1 VSSPTAELIARRF
14 APSTVV
20 TLSRVT
26 GPARLAA
33 AAQRRA
39 GRRGELEFYFAF
51 DDPCSAV
58 AVVDLAARVSGRP
71 VDLLMKPV
79 VRRGIAGDPAV
90 ELKRRYAVVDARRLG
105 RRLGLELTR
114 SEPVSAEATAFL
126 AEWVAESGLR
136 SRELTTFCS
145 RAMHHLW
152 FETDGEPSREA
163 LRAIWL
169 QELGTAP
176 AAGRHQIRM
185 NEARMARRGPYAT
198 PAAWLAGRWYFAQ
211 DRAAS
216 IMEYL
221 DELGWTGRT

>member
-1 VSSPTAELIARRF
+1 MPSPAAELIARRV

-20 TLSRVT
+20 ALSRVT

-33 AAQRRA
+33 AVRRRS
-39 GRRGELEFYFAF
+39 GRSGELELYFAF

-58 AVVDLAARVSGRP
+58 AVIDLVARAADRP

-79 VRRGIAGDPAV
+79 LRRGIPGDPAV
-90 ELKRRYAVVDARRLG
+90 ELKRRYAIVDGRRLG

-114 SEPVSAEATAFL
+114 TEPLAAQSTAFL
-126 AEWVAESGLR
+126 AEWVAEAGLH
-136 SRELTTFCS
+136 SRELAAFCA
-145 RAMHHLW
+145 RAMRHLW
-152 FETDGEPSREA
+152 FETSGEPSREA

-169 QELGTAP
+169 KELGTAP
-176 AAGRHQIRM
+176 ATGRHQTRM

-211 DRAAS
+211 DRPAA

-221 DELGWTGRT
+221 DELGWTVRA

>member
-1 VSSPTAELIARRF
+1 VPSPAAELIARRVG
-14 APSTVV
+14 PRTVV
-20 TLSRVT
+20 ALSRVT

-39 GRRGELEFYFAF
+39 GRSAALELYFAF

-58 AVVDLAARVSGRP
+58 AVIDLAARTSGRP

-79 VRRGIAGDPAV
+79 LRRGIPGDPAV
-90 ELKRRYAVVDARRLG
+90 ELKRRYALVDARRLG
-105 RRLGLELTR
+105 RRLGLELAR
-114 SEPVSAEATAFL
+114 SEPLNPGSTAFL
-126 AEWVAESGLR
+126 AEWVAESGPR
-136 SRELTTFCS
+136 SRELTAFCA
-145 RAMHHLW
+145 RAMRHIW

-169 QELGTAP
+169 EQLGTAP
-176 AAGRHQIRM
+176 ADGRHEIRM

-211 DRAAS
+211 DRPAS
-216 IMEYL
+216 IMQYL
-221 DELGWTGRT
+221 DELGWTERP

>member
-1 VSSPTAELIARRF
+1 VPSPTAELIARRVV
-14 APSTVV
+14 PSAVV
-20 TLSRVT
+20 ALSRVT

-33 AAQRRA
+33 AARRRS
-39 GRRGELEFYFAF
+39 GRSGEVELYFAF

-58 AVVDLAARVSGRP
+58 AVIDLVARIADRP

-79 VRRGIAGDPAV
+79 LRRGIPGDPAV
-90 ELKRRYAVVDARRLG
+90 GLKRRYAIVDARRLG

-114 SEPVSAEATAFL
+114 SDPLRAQSTAFL
-126 AEWVAESGLR
+126 AEWVAESGVR
-136 SRELTTFCS
+136 SPELSTFCA
-145 RAMHHLW
+145 RVMRHLW
-152 FETDGEPSREA
+152 FETNGEPSREA

-169 QELGTAP
+169 EELGTAP
-176 AAGRHQIRM
+176 ATGRHQTRM

-211 DRAAS
+211 DRPAA

-221 DELGWTGRT
+221 DELGWTERA